1 MKNRM
6 VKWIKKALLAVAG
19 LATFGLADNPIST
32 YHYLAD
38 PSAASDGETFY
49 ILTDTDD
56 MCNQNSY
63 DYDLIGLY
71 AFTSKD
77 MKNWTDHGLIFKAG
91 REFDYVG
98 NTWASGIAV
107 KNGRIYIVYPDATA
121 GVGMITATSIDGPYT
136 DPIANNYGGNIN
148 KIAGDQWRAGNSVL
162 NGCDGIAH
170 CFDPGI
176 FFDDDGTGYVIF
188 GGGENAD
195 RPYGNNLDMV
205 KFTSNGDKVTI
216 DKNSLTRIVAE
227 NSFEAPYIHKYKDKY
242 YVSFNT
248 PRQAIDYGVS
258 DSPMGPYSFVGE
270 VIPGIGSVPDAGGRG
285 GNNHQGF
292 AEFKGKWYAV
302 YHDRRLAVA
311 TEHPTSC
318 TQKGVCSTD
327 PNPDNHRSVSID
339 EITWNGADMVPLTFT
354 REGPKQVGYFDPYQR
369 YKALTSS
376 KQRNVRSRTD
386 WTRGQP
392 VKHVLTP
399 LASKESWIRVS
410 GVDFGSGATSFIV
423 TAASVA
429 SGNSIEI
436 RSGSPTGTLAGTC
449 ELPQTGNNIQ
459 DETGWRNYE
468 TTECAVAG
476 LSDVVE
482 QLFLV
487 FKGSQDSTMGIL
499 EWEFTSGPGEP
510 QKPFNAT
517 NTPWTIPGKIEA
529 EDFDQPGRGSNNKS
543 YNDSDPDINQGGSN
557 YREGLG
563 VDIKDLENGGHAI
576 GWNANGDWLEYTIS
590 VPETGHYT
598 LYAAVSGEGGR
609 MVFTLDGNQVGD
621 TINVS
626 KENAAETDT
635 VSEEAYSDFYK
646 VKTSIKLDS
655 GEHILRMTVAKEWFD
670 LDYMNFVKG
679 ENAPDDFPIDK
690 TDESSSSTA
699 ANPSSSSTTEGSSS
713 SALPSSSSVGSTDD
727 EGIDISSTSTEAIF
741 GIAEPELSNAK
752 RDYRLYSLNGE
763 LLRQS
768 TGTPI
773 STRGLK
779 KGVYLLQIR
788 NGASKQGKMV
798 LIK

>member
-6 VKWIKKALLAVAG
+6 VKGIKNALLAVAG
-19 LATFGLADNPIST
+19 LATFGLADNPISS

-248 PRQAIDYGVS
+248 PRQAIDYGIS
-258 DSPMGPYSFVGE
+258 DNPMGPYSFVGE

-354 REGPKQVGYFDPYQR
+354 REGPEQVGYFDPYQR

-392 VKHVLTP
+392 VTHVLTP

-410 GVDFGSGATSFIV
+410 GVDFGKGAQKFSITG
-423 TAASVA
+423 ASVA
-429 SGNSIEI
+429 DGNKVEI
-436 RSGSPTGTLAGTC
+436 RTGSASGTLAGTC
-449 ELPQTGNNIQ
+449 DIQ
-459 DETGWRNYE
+459 KTRGWNDYIDN
-468 TTECAVAG
+468 ECEVSGLAG
-476 LSDVVE
+476 VVD
-482 QLFLV
+482 QLFIV
-487 FKGSQDSTMGIL
+487 FKGSKDSTMGL
-499 EWEFTSGPGEP
+499 TYWEFIGEGGSTPDTP
-510 QKPFNAT
+510 QSPYGGTA
-517 NTPWTIPGKIEA
+517 WTIPGKVEA
-529 EDFDQPGRGSNNKS
+529 ENFDVPGVGRSSDLKA
-543 YNDSDPDINQGGSN
+543 YYDNDSEDHGAESNGGTSF
-557 YREGLG
+557 REGTG
-563 VDIKDLENGGHAI
+563 VDIYAKATGHVV
-576 GWNANGDWLEYTIS
+576 GYNQKGEWLEWTVNVAEAGDYTVFASVATDNETSSFTLSLDDEPLASFDTKGTSFDIFDTIQANVTIS
-590 VPETGHYT
+590 S
-598 LYAAVSGEGGR
+598 A
-609 MVFTLDGNQVGD
+609 
-621 TINVS
+621 
-626 KENAAETDT
+626 
-635 VSEEAYSDFYK
+635 
-646 VKTSIKLDS
+646 
-655 GEHILRMTVAKEWFD
+655 GEHILKMTVTGSWFD
-670 LDYMNFVKG
+670 VDFFAFVKG
-679 ENAPDDFPIDK
+679 KDASAKDIVE
-690 TDESSSSTA
+690 
-699 ANPSSSSTTEGSSS
+699 
-713 SALPSSSSVGSTDD
+713 ALPKTIRLDATTPATYDVFNLKGKKIAKLYARNMNEAEELWKKGRIKGNANSQ
-727 EGIDISSTSTEAIF
+727 GISII
-741 GIAEPELSNAK
+741 
-752 RDYRLYSLNGE
+752 RDR
-763 LLRQS
+763 S
-768 TGTPI
+768 TGT
-773 STRGLK
+773 TRKIK
-779 KGVYLLQIR
+779 K
-788 NGASKQGKMV
+788 AW
-798 LIK
+798 